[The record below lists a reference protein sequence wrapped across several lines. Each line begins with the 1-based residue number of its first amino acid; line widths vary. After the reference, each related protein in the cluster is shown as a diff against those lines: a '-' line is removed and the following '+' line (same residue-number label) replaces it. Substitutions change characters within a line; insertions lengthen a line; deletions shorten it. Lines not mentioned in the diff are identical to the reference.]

1 MEEKDQEEES
11 IDYDGDIGFI
21 SLEGFHFR
29 LAFFFSF
36 LNSGLN
42 SMKTKLRHY
51 LKSVW
56 KVEELKDDRLK
67 LES

>member
-1 MEEKDQEEES
+1 MEEKDQEEEL
-11 IDYDGDIGFI
+11 IDYDADIDFI

-42 SMKTKLRHY
+42 SLKTKLRHY